1 MRLSDLRK
9 ISYTVDSSAKVAGCH
24 PNSVRRA
31 IRNRSLPSYREGQS
45 KAYLVIER
53 DLFAWVAK
61 RQERRPSAPEEE
73 TPERVTLKELV
84 RSRYRDSSTSADA
97 DARTKWEY
105 RG

>member
-1 MRLSDLRK
+1 LKK
-9 ISYTVDSSAKVAGCH
+9 ISYTVDGSAKVAGCH

-31 IRNRSLPSYREGQS
+31 IRNGTLPSYRFGQR

-61 RQERRPSAPEEE
+61 RMERRPTTPEKE

-84 RSRYRDSSTSADA
+84 RSRRRDSSTSVDA
-97 DARTKWEY
+97 QTKWEY